1 MANEVVLFIDA
12 DLHGAH
18 KHIYDQEPN
27 LNAGDD
33 NGFNDQVSSLAVLS
47 GNWQF
52 FADSNFNQPYPPI
65 LGPGI
70 YRFVGNVGIKNDDLS
85 SLRST
90 DSAATVQG
98 EPLTAHA
105 LLFQHANFHGDHR
118 HVFTAEIDLTPNGFN
133 DTTSSVVVEQGNWAF
148 FRDSQFD
155 GQFPP
160 VLGPGAYSFVGA
172 IGITNDEISSL
183 SPTDAAP
190 TLPAPGVS
198 DELVLFVNGQFH
210 GSHKHVFGDEPN
222 LNAADDN
229 SFNDNTSSIFVHPG
243 NWASYRD
250 TGFIGQYP
258 PPLGPGPFS
267 FVGAVAIRRASLS

>member
-85 SLRST
+85 SLRPT
-90 DSAATVQG
+90 ASAATVQG

-105 LLFQHANFHGDHR
+105 LLFQHANFHGDHQ
-118 HVFTAEIDLTPNGFN
+118 HVFTSELNPTPHASHV
-133 DTTSSVVVEQGNWAF
+133 TS
-148 FRDSQFD
+148 
-155 GQFPP
+155 
-160 VLGPGAYSFVGA
+160 
-172 IGITNDEISSL
+172 
-183 SPTDAAP
+183 
-190 TLPAPGVS
+190 PA
-198 DELVLFVNGQFH
+198 LFV
-210 GSHKHVFGDEPN
+210 
-222 LNAADDN
+222 
-229 SFNDNTSSIFVHPG
+229 
-243 NWASYRD
+243 
-250 TGFIGQYP
+250 
-258 PPLGPGPFS
+258 
-267 FVGAVAIRRASLS
+267 

>member
-70 YRFVGNVGIKNDDLS
+70 YRFVGTVGIKHDGLS

-90 DSAATVQG
+90 ASAATTQRQ
-98 EPLTAHA
+98 PLTAHA

-118 HVFTAEIDLTPNGFN
+118 HVFTAEPDLTATGSTDLKP
-133 DTTSSVVVEQGNWAF
+133 SAVVERQ
-148 FRDSQFD
+148 
-155 GQFPP
+155 
-160 VLGPGAYSFVGA
+160 
-172 IGITNDEISSL
+172 
-183 SPTDAAP
+183 
-190 TLPAPGVS
+190 
-198 DELVLFVNGQFH
+198 
-210 GSHKHVFGDEPN
+210 
-222 LNAADDN
+222 
-229 SFNDNTSSIFVHPG
+229 
-243 NWASYRD
+243 
-250 TGFIGQYP
+250 
-258 PPLGPGPFS
+258 
-267 FVGAVAIRRASLS
+267 